1 MTSDH
6 GILVITMKNIYD
18 IAKLA
23 GVSIATVSRVINGT
37 AKVSEKTRSKVLAVI
52 DEEGYTPNVFAQ
64 GLGTNT
70 MHTIGILVPVI
81 TDIYMANA
89 VYYLEEALHEI
100 GYDCILTCT
109 GFHLDQKEQHTSLL
123 LEKHTDA
130 LIYVGSTYAGKGES
144 MHETE
149 YIRDA
154 AKKVPVF
161 IINGLV
167 EGENIYSTVSD
178 DMNAVYSVVNSL
190 IKSGR
195 RNIAFLSDSAS
206 YSARQK
212 LSGYE
217 KALSDAMIPVRGEYR
232 IHLRKDDIH
241 YVRDLL
247 LGYHDLEIDAAVT
260 VADSIA
266 LGVLKYAKIRGL
278 SVPKDL
284 CIVGYNNSV
293 LAIGSDPEITS
304 IDNHIEDVCRLT
316 VNRLNSVLSEEADV
330 DSSVTVACS
339 LKKRCTTDF

>member
-247 LGYHDLEIDAAVT
+247 LG
-260 VADSIA
+260 
-266 LGVLKYAKIRGL
+266 VLKYAKIRGL

>member
-1 MTSDH
+1 
-6 GILVITMKNIYD
+6 MKNIYD

-23 GVSIATVSRVINGT
+23 GVSKATVSRVINGT
-37 AKVSEKTRSKVLAVI
+37 AKVSDKTREKVLAVI
-52 DEEGYTPNVFAQ
+52 NEEGYTPNVFAQ

-70 MHTIGILVPVI
+70 MHTIGILVPII
-81 TDIYMANA
+81 TDIYMSNA

-109 GFHLDQKEQHTSLL
+109 GFHLDQKEQHTTML

-144 MHETE
+144 QHETQ

-154 AKKVPVF
+154 AEKVPVF

-167 EGENIYSTVSD
+167 EGKNIYSTVSD
-178 DMNAVYSVVNSL
+178 DVNAVYSVVSSL

-212 LSGYE
+212 LAGYE
-217 KALSDAMIPVRGEYR
+217 KALSDAMLPVRGEYR

-241 YVRDLL
+241 YVRDFLI
-247 LGYHDLEIDAAVT
+247 GYRDLDIDAAVT

-266 LGVLKYAKIRGL
+266 LGVLKYAKIRGI
-278 SVPKDL
+278 SVPEDL
-284 CIVGYNNSV
+284 SIVGYNNSV
-293 LAIGSDPEITS
+293 LAISADPEITS

-316 VNRLNSVLSEEADV
+316 VNRLNTILSGEGEIEPSVCV
-330 DSSVTVACS
+330 NCT